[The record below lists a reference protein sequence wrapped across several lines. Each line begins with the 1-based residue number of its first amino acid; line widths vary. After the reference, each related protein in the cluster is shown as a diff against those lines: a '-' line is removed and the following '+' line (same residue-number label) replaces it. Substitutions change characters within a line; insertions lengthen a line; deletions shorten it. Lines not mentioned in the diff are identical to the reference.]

1 MYYDDDYTPIVLVY
15 TTVVV
20 VVVKLVVV
28 VRNVNSRVYD
38 SHFDSPFHP
47 QHRQCYSYHHHDYLP
62 PAIRKVS
69 HHCSVYE
76 MMPVGHIVA
85 AVTTTTTL
93 YLYEYGVDRELPV
106 PTATVLV
113 NSIHQCLVLFLDID
127 VVDNNDT
134 DRTCIDSDLLT
145 VVVVVVVV
153 VVLEWWEFPV

>member
-1 MYYDDDYTPIVLVY
+1 MYCDDDYTPIVLVH

-20 VVVKLVVV
+20 VKFVVV

-47 QHRQCYSYHHHDYLP
+47 QHRQCYSYYHHDYHP
-62 PAIRKVS
+62 PAIPKVS

-85 AVTTTTTL
+85 AVTTTKL
-93 YLYEYGVDRELPV
+93 YQYEYGVDRELPV

-145 VVVVVVVV
+145 VVVVVVV
-153 VVLEWWEFPV
+153 LEWWEFPV

>member
-1 MYYDDDYTPIVLVY
+1 MYYDDDDDTPIVLIH

-20 VVVKLVVV
+20 VKFVVV

-47 QHRQCYSYHHHDYLP
+47 QHRQCYSYHHHDYHP

-69 HHCSVYE
+69 NHCSVYE

-85 AVTTTTTL
+85 AVTTTTL
-93 YLYEYGVDRELPV
+93 YLSEYDVDRELPV

-134 DRTCIDSDLLT
+134 DRICIDSDLLT
-145 VVVVVVVV
+145 VVAVV